1 MNNSEIFDAAAV
13 LPRHQREAYLN
24 EVCGDDQDRRA
35 EIDALYA
42 GIEQAEDAS
51 EKLRLIDRLR
61 DLLKEHHPSQD
72 EIDRSLFFIK

>member
-1 MNNSEIFDAAAV
+1 MNNSFWSDGPTRLRTA
-13 LPRHQREAYLN
+13 LK
-24 EVCGDDQDRRA
+24 DRRA